1 MRRFRPIALVLA
13 PAQSKCS
20 ARVQSE
26 GGQEGSFG
34 PVYLRLLRFQKLQ
47 TWIHPN
53 STSVSDTGQSGE
65 RGGKRRENKYTEYRM

>member
-1 MRRFRPIALVLA
+1 MLQSLRPLALVLFS
-13 PAQSKCS
+13 AQSKCPAS
-20 ARVQSE
+20 VQSE

-65 RGGKRRENKYTEYRM
+65 KEKKK

>member
-1 MRRFRPIALVLA
+1 MLQSFRPLALVLFS
-13 PAQSKCS
+13 AQPKSS
-20 ARVQSE
+20 ARVQSK

-53 STSVSDTGQSGE
+53 STLVSGSGQSGE
-65 RGGKRRENKYTEYRM
+65 ERKKMK